1 MSTTQIHESGPPRQ
15 AADARE
21 ADQEQIIKTIKAL
34 VAKGDKARE
43 KSDQFYIAAGQHI
56 KTLKAEHAGT
66 WAQWERLLKDKL
78 SLGTGRASEL
88 MRIADGRKTVEGIR
102 AKEAE
107 KHRQLRANKK
117 SSVRTE
123 EYPDVERDRKICI
136 ALYQKVAEAERE
148 AEEARIE
155 AARQAKPA
163 ADEQPTV
170 GKPKQSL
177 SALMN
182 MPTEEEAEEEH
193 QETLYDQ
200 ACQFLELMTG
210 ETRQRFFAHISERY
224 HGTNL
229 PDDVVASGEQRKA
242 EAAADEAPDPIND
255 YPEMPTFLRRAPVE
269 ATL

>member
-21 ADQEQIIKTIKAL
+21 ADQEQLIKTIKAL
-34 VAKGDKARE
+34 IAKGDKARE

-88 MRIADGRKTVEGIR
+88 MQIADGRKTVEGIR

-148 AEEARIE
+148 AEEARM
-155 AARQAKPA
+155 RRRDKP
-163 ADEQPTV
+163 
-170 GKPKQSL
+170 S
-177 SALMN
+177 
-182 MPTEEEAEEEH
+182 
-193 QETLYDQ
+193 
-200 ACQFLELMTG
+200 
-210 ETRQRFFAHISERY
+210 RQRTSS
-224 HGTNL
+224 
-229 PDDVVASGEQRKA
+229 P
-242 EAAADEAPDPIND
+242 
-255 YPEMPTFLRRAPVE
+255 RRASPRNRCQR
-269 ATL
+269 L